1 MKIVKYFKR
10 FLIVA
15 IALIAIK
22 LILSEFKNKEKIE
35 DKIETQGTV
44 NPQNVGVENTIKK
57 DLDGKS
63 LNTDFGKIS
72 EDSLQKLEKHF
83 SNELNNK

>member
-1 MKIVKYFKR
+1 MKIIKYFKR

-22 LILSEFKNKEKIE
+22 LILNEFKNKVKIE
-35 DKIETQGTV
+35 DRIETQGTE
-44 NPQNVGVENTIKK
+44 NPPNVGVDNTIKK
-57 DLDGKS
+57 ELDSKS

>member
-57 DLDGKS
+57 DLS
-63 LNTDFGKIS
+63 
-72 EDSLQKLEKHF
+72 
-83 SNELNNK
+83 